1 MVRRLLCL
9 PFLALLLFLSPL
21 IYAAEDG
28 TVVFDLSG
36 NGTRNTRPFTVQ
48 NKWEIRWDM
57 KTDHFALHLYTAT
70 GEAQG
75 MLPVGS
81 QDGPGRG
88 ATFRPDGGNYY
99 LKIIA
104 KGDWHIMVVQLP

>member
-1 MVRRLLCL
+1 MRRLLRFS
-9 PFLALLLFLSPL
+9 FLAVLLFLSPR
-21 IYAAEDG
+21 INAAEG
-28 TVVFDLSG
+28 ETVVFDLSG

-48 NKWEIRWDM
+48 NKWEIRWDV

-88 ATFRPDGGNYY
+88 ATFGPDGGNYY

-104 KGDWHIMVVQLP
+104 KGDWHITVVQLP

>member
-1 MVRRLLCL
+1 MVRHLPCL
-9 PFLALLLFLSPL
+9 SFLAFLLFLCPF

-28 TVVFDLSG
+28 MVVFDLSG

-48 NKWEIRWDM
+48 NKWEIRWDV

-81 QDGPGRG
+81 QTVRGVGPRFDRTAG
-88 ATFRPDGGNYY
+88 
-99 LKIIA
+99 II
-104 KGDWHIMVVQLP
+104 I